1 MAKSPEDKK
10 IDSLETFV
18 KRIDSFDTAVLYKLM
33 WCMMEVKD
41 MSKQELLVI
50 DVLN

>member
-1 MAKSPEDKK
+1 MTESPEDKK

-18 KRIDSFDTAVLYKLM
+18 KRIDSFDTTVLYKLLF
-33 WCMMEVKD
+33 CMMEVQD
-41 MSKQELLVI
+41 MSKQELLVV